1 MDAIAT
7 AAAQYIAIHG
17 KQPTPAQLRRFV
29 NTGR

>member
-1 MDAIAT
+1 MDAFAT

-17 KQPTPAQLRRFV
+17 KRPTAAQLRRFI